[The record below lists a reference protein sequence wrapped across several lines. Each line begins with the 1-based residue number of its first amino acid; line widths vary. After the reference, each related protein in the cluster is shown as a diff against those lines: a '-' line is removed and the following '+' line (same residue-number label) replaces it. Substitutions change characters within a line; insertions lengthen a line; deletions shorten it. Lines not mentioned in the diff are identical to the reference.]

1 MASKA
6 QRKPKGEKPK
16 AEKPKSE
23 DVEMKEAEAPKPQ
36 SEIDALTIE
45 DIKDHISI
53 IEKSV
58 VNKEPR
64 FVLRVLRQLASTR
77 KRLNDAVLNQLTK
90 TYISDSYE
98 FKGKLLSYFPCSDSK
113 DEKPHARSVLTEIY
127 VNLLGLIS
135 LLDNNR
141 INDSI
146 PCAQALINRV
156 MSVNKPTMHLLGAR
170 CFFYY
175 SRAFEMSGRLHEA
188 RTLLHG
194 RLRTSTLRHDSEGQA
209 MLLNL
214 LLRNYIHYNLYEQAE
229 KLISKTTFP
238 ENANNNESAR
248 YLFYLG
254 KIKATQLDYSEA
266 FKNLNQAIRKAPQNA
281 AIGFKQA
288 ATKLLVVVQL
298 LLGEVPERH
307 IFRDQHLMMSLHPYL
322 QLTQAV
328 LAGDLAKFSTV
339 LEKYSDKFMKEG
351 TMTLINRLR
360 HNVIKTG
367 IKSVALSY
375 SRISLADVADKLQ
388 LDSPEDAEYIIAK
401 AIHDGVIE
409 ATIDHEKGYMQSNDS
424 ANVYGTNEPL
434 KAYHERIRFCL
445 DIHNHSIKAMRFP
458 PKSYNDNLED
468 AQKQREREQQDL
480 EYAKEIAEEEDDG
493 ML

>member
-1 MASKA
+1 MTLIAVK
-6 QRKPKGEKPK
+6 KPKID
-16 AEKPKSE
+16 SV
-23 DVEMKEAEAPKPQ
+23 DVEMKDDDAGKSQAEL
-36 SEIDALTIE
+36 DTLTIE
-45 DIKDHISI
+45 DMKEHILI

-77 KRLNDAVLNQLTK
+77 KRLNDSVLHQLVK
-90 TYISDSYE
+90 VYISESYD
-98 FKGKLLSYFPCSDSK
+98 FKSNLLGYFPVQESK
-113 DEKPHARSVLTEIY
+113 DEKIHVKSCLTEIY
-127 VNLLGLIS
+127 VHLLSLIN

-146 PCAQALINRV
+146 PCAQALINKV
-156 MSVNKPTMHLLGAR
+156 MSVNKPIVHLLGAR

-175 SRAFEMSGRLHEA
+175 SRAYEMAGRLHEA

-194 RLRTSTLRHDSEGQA
+194 RLRTSTLRHDTEGQA

-254 KIKATQLDYSEA
+254 KIKATQLEYSEA

-307 IFRDQHLMMSLHPYL
+307 IFRDQHLRLSLYPYL
-322 QLTQAV
+322 MLTQAV
-328 LAGDLAKFSTV
+328 LAGDLAKFLSV
-339 LEKYSDKFMKEG
+339 LEKYSGKFMKEG

-375 SRISLADVADKLQ
+375 SKISLADVAEKLQ

-409 ATIDHEKGYMQSNDS
+409 ASIDHEHGYMQSNDQ
-424 ANVYGTNEPL
+424 ADVYSTNEPL

-493 ML
+493 LL

>member
-1 MASKA
+1 MASKT

-23 DVEMKEAEAPKPQ
+23 DVEMKEPEAPKPQ

>member
-1 MASKA
+1 MATKT
-6 QRKPKGEKPK
+6 QKKPKVEDV
-16 AEKPKSE
+16 
-23 DVEMKEAEAPKPQ
+23 DVEMKDTDAPKPQ

-45 DIKDHISI
+45 DIKDHIGI

-77 KRLNDAVLNQLTK
+77 KRLNDAVLNQLIK

-98 FKGKLLSYFPCSDSK
+98 FKSNLLGYFPCTDSK
-113 DEKPHARSVLTEIY
+113 DEKPHARSVLSEIY
-127 VNLLGLIS
+127 IHLLGLVS

-175 SRAFEMSGRLHEA
+175 SRAFEMAERLHEA

-307 IFRDQHLMMSLHPYL
+307 IFRDQHLRLSLHPYL

-328 LAGDLAKFSTV
+328 LAGDLAKFSSV
-339 LEKYSDKFMKEG
+339 LERYSDKFMKEG
-351 TMTLINRLR
+351 TLTLINRLR

-409 ATIDHEKGYMQSNDS
+409 ATIDHDKGYMQSNDS
-424 ANVYGTNEPL
+424 ANVYGTSEPL

>member
-77 KRLNDAVLNQLTK
+77 KRLNDAVLNQLSK

-328 LAGDLAKFSTV
+328 LAGDLAKFSIV

>member
-23 DVEMKEAEAPKPQ
+23 DVEMKEPDAPKPQ

>member
-1 MASKA
+1 MTSKA

-23 DVEMKEAEAPKPQ
+23 DVEMKEPEAPKPQ

>member
-1 MASKA
+1 M
-6 QRKPKGEKPK
+6 KPENK
-16 AEKPKSE
+16 
-23 DVEMKEAEAPKPQ
+23 DVEMKEEPAAKPQ
-36 SEIDALTIE
+36 SEIDALTID
-45 DIKDHISI
+45 DIREHILVV
-53 IEKSV
+53 EKSV
-58 VNKEPR
+58 ISKEPR
-64 FVLRVLRQLASTR
+64 FVFRVLRQLASTR
-77 KRLNDAVLNQLTK
+77 KRLNDAVLHQLIK

-98 FKGKLLSYFPCSDSK
+98 FKSSLLGYFPVAEKK
-113 DEKPHARSVLTEIY
+113 DEKTLNKSILTETY
-127 VNLLGLIS
+127 VHLLALIS
-135 LLDNNR
+135 LLDSKR
-141 INDSI
+141 TNDCI
-146 PCAQALINRV
+146 PCAQALIKRV
-156 MSVNKPTMHLLGAR
+156 MAVSKPTMHLLGAR

-175 SRAFEMSGRLHEA
+175 SRAFEMAGRLHEV

-194 RLRTSTLRHDSEGQA
+194 RLRTSTLRHDWEGQA

-254 KIKATQLDYSEA
+254 KIKATQLEYSEA

-281 AIGFKQA
+281 AIGFKQS

-298 LLGEVPERH
+298 LLGEVPERYV
-307 IFRDQHLMMSLHPYL
+307 FRDQHLRLALHPYL

-328 LAGDLAKFSTV
+328 LAGDLAKFTIV

-367 IKSVALSY
+367 IRSVAQAY
-375 SRISLADVADKLQ
+375 SKISLADVAEKLQ

-409 ATIDHEKGYMQSNDS
+409 ASIDHEHGFMESKNSSD
-424 ANVYGTNEPL
+424 VYSTNEPL

-493 ML
+493 LL

>member
-367 IKSVALSY
+367 MFSAFIFYFFSSTVCFF
-375 SRISLADVADKLQ
+375 V
-388 LDSPEDAEYIIAK
+388 II
-401 AIHDGVIE
+401 
-409 ATIDHEKGYMQSNDS
+409 
-424 ANVYGTNEPL
+424 
-434 KAYHERIRFCL
+434 
-445 DIHNHSIKAMRFP
+445 
-458 PKSYNDNLED
+458 
-468 AQKQREREQQDL
+468 
-480 EYAKEIAEEEDDG
+480 
-493 ML
+493 

>member
-1 MASKA
+1 MASKT
-6 QRKPKGEKPK
+6 QKKPK
-16 AEKPKSE
+16 AEEVS
-23 DVEMKEAEAPKPQ
+23 DVEMKDTEAQKPQ

-45 DIKDHISI
+45 DIKDHIGI

-90 TYISDSYE
+90 TYVSESYE
-98 FKGKLLSYFPCSDSK
+98 FKANLLSFFPSADSK

-127 VNLLGLIS
+127 IHLLGLIS

-141 INDSI
+141 LNDSI

-156 MSVNKPTMHLLGAR
+156 MSVNKPAMHLLGAR

-175 SRAFEMSGRLHEA
+175 SRAFEMAGRLHEA

-307 IFRDQHLMMSLHPYL
+307 IFRDQHLRLSLQPYL

-328 LAGDLAKFSTV
+328 LAGDLAKFSSV
-339 LEKYSDKFMKEG
+339 LERYSEKFMKEG

-375 SRISLADVADKLQ
+375 SRISLADVAEKLQ

>member
-1 MASKA
+1 MTQVAVK
-6 QRKPKGEKPK
+6 KP
-16 AEKPKSE
+16 ADVV
-23 DVEMKEAEAPKPQ
+23 DVEMKDVEVKEPSQAET
-36 SEIDALTIE
+36 DALTYE
-45 DIKDHISI
+45 DIREQLQV

-58 VNKEPR
+58 QNKEPR
-64 FVLRVLRQLASTR
+64 FMLRVLRQLATTR
-77 KRLNDAVLNQLTK
+77 RKLTPAVLYRLVR
-90 TYISDSYE
+90 TYIPDSSSAKAQLLE
-98 FKGKLLSYFPCSDSK
+98 FIAHKEPKEDAIKVIVKSGLP
-113 DEKPHARSVLTEIY
+113 EIY
-127 VNLLGLIS
+127 VNLLVIIYLMDNTRLDQAIKCSDALIS
-135 LLDNNR
+135 KV
-141 INDSI
+141 I
-146 PCAQALINRV
+146 PIT
-156 MSVNKPTMHLLGAR
+156 KPSFHMLAAR
-170 CFFYY
+170 CFFYH
-175 SRAFEMSGRLHEA
+175 SRVYELSGRLHEV
-188 RTLLHG
+188 RTMLHA
-194 RLRTSTLRHDSEGQA
+194 RLRTATLRHDTEGQA

-214 LLRNYIHYNLYEQAE
+214 LLRNYIFYNLYEQAE

-266 FKNLNQAIRKAPQNA
+266 FKNLNQAIRKAPQTA

-307 IFRDQHLMMSLHPYL
+307 IFRDPHLSTSLKPYL

-328 LAGDLAKFSTV
+328 LAGDLAKFSV
-339 LEKYSDKFMKEG
+339 VIEASRDKFQNEG
-351 TMTLINRLR
+351 TLTLIQRLR

-367 IKSVALSY
+367 IKSIALSY
-375 SRISLADVADKLQ
+375 SRISLAGVAEKLQ

-401 AIHDGVIE
+401 AIRDGVIE
-409 ATIDHEKGYMQSNDS
+409 ASIDHENGYVQSRDS
-424 ANVYGTNEPL
+424 VDLYSTSEPL
-434 KAYHERIRFCL
+434 KSFHQRIRFCL
-445 DIHNHSIKAMRFP
+445 DIHNGSIKAMRFP
-458 PKSYNDNLED
+458 PRSYNDNLED